1 MTDREMDLLDVADL
15 PWNLHEAELVLI
27 KRALAQTQGNISRA
41 AKLLGIHRMKIYR
54 RLAQEE
60 TVKS

>member
-1 MTDREMDLLDVADL
+1 MKEQEVDILDVEGL

-27 KRALAQTQGNISRA
+27 KRALAQTQGNISQA

-54 RLAQEE
+54 RLAQAENME
-60 TVKS
+60 S